1 MCIAFAA
8 PARMPGSKRMGTPG
22 SSRRSRL
29 LLTPGE
35 DTGDVSN
42 DRALGGG
49 NGAVAPR
56 GLRGRGRFRH
66 QRGDGEPA
74 RCRCRYCPARR
85 AGLLTRRAEGA
96 RPIVPYGGRV
106 PVQAVRELPSPIDRT
121 GRALLVGHSDA
132 RPGTRPPR
140 RECCARVIHSD
151 GALGQNGHGAWGN
164 VRSGSGTGHSG
175 HRGRRV
181 SRACRRLSWGQESG
195 SDPASGS
202 ATWAGAT
209 VGVELLPSAVGA
221 DERAQYS

>member
-22 SSRRSRL
+22 SSRHSRL
-29 LLTPGE
+29 LLRQGE

-56 GLRGRGRFRH
+56 GLRRRGRFRH

-151 GALGQNGHGAWGN
+151 GALGQNGHGAWGTYGLALAQ
-164 VRSGSGTGHSG
+164 VTRGTADGVYLEHVG
-175 HRGRRV
+175 GCRGDRNRARTRHPEARPGPERR
-181 SRACRRLSWGQESG
+181 WG
-195 SDPASGS
+195 
-202 ATWAGAT
+202 
-209 VGVELLPSAVGA
+209 
-221 DERAQYS
+221 